1 MSATPA
7 GAHKV
12 GLVGTGI
19 HLVHAIEA
27 LRTVPGITITIVADA
42 SDRSEGGKLAKSL
55 HLQTVKNSMEVF
67 KTDANLVLEVSGDE
81 RQYERL
87 LSIKPPGVEVMSV
100 RGARLLIELLK
111 RGEGAPAGGEGTAPV
126 AAADGRQLLK
136 PLTAAL
142 EEALHHNTAPAD
154 TAKALLPGVARATG
168 MEWAALAVPGADGA
182 LTWIVAAPESMA
194 LSRLPPDKV
203 RQVIGRGEPLWLTRP
218 SKGVGTA
225 GVLPLRAGEESLG
238 LLLVGRSADTAA
250 TPDEILACQL
260 AAGVVASSLRLA
272 QPASAP
278 AAVEV
283 VKEVVREVP
292 VEVIREVEVVREV
305 PVDREVVKEV
315 PVEVVREV
323 VREVPVDREV
333 VREVLREVPVEVIRE
348 VEVVREVPVQ
358 IPVEVL
364 KEVVREVP
372 VDREVVREVPVEVVR
387 EVVREVPVDRE
398 VIREVPVE
406 VVKEVLREVP
416 VDREVVREVPVEIVK
431 EVVREVP
438 VEVIREVEVVREV
451 PVQVPVEIVKEV
463 VREVPVEVVREVP
476 VDREVVR
483 EVPVEVIK
491 EIVRDVPV
499 EIVREV
505 AVDREVV
512 REVVRD
518 TTRID
523 EEEFRRLRRRL
534 EELETVQDQLAARA
548 GRTPV
553 DEKMQALLNMAGGV
567 GHVFNNVLAGILGRT
582 QLLVKR
588 ASREKSREI
597 ASGLHEIE
605 TATRTGIDALSRIQE
620 FSRSRP
626 AEPFAPVDLNDIVQ
640 RAVEQTRAK
649 WRDEP
654 STRGAS
660 IELITHFGPH
670 SQLIGAESELLD
682 AVVQLVH
689 NAVDSMPRG
698 GTLTIRTG
706 LDAGRGTVSV
716 ADTGVGMSEAVRRRA
731 FEPFFST
738 KGETGLGLGLS
749 MVYGVMTRHGGDA
762 ILESEEGRGTTVT
775 LRLPT
780 AGEGAP
786 PPLAASETDRP
797 QVLLVDDDETVRTAV
812 GDMLRGAVYAVTL
825 AGSGLE
831 GIAKVREHEGPYD
844 LVITD
849 LGMPDVPGWEVVE
862 AVKQVDASTPVV
874 ILSGFDRARA
884 TRRARELGVD
894 LVISKPFDIQ
904 EFLTTV
910 RGLLAGR
917 KRG

>member
-1 MSATPA
+1 
-7 GAHKV
+7 V
-12 GLVGTGI
+12 
-19 HLVHAIEA
+19 
-27 LRTVPGITITIVADA
+27 
-42 SDRSEGGKLAKSL
+42 
-55 HLQTVKNSMEVF
+55 
-67 KTDANLVLEVSGDE
+67 
-81 RQYERL
+81 
-87 LSIKPPGVEVMSV
+87 
-100 RGARLLIELLK
+100 
-111 RGEGAPAGGEGTAPV
+111 
-126 AAADGRQLLK
+126 
-136 PLTAAL
+136 
-142 EEALHHNTAPAD
+142 
-154 TAKALLPGVARATG
+154 
-168 MEWAALAVPGADGA
+168 
-182 LTWIVAAPESMA
+182 
-194 LSRLPPDKV
+194 
-203 RQVIGRGEPLWLTRP
+203 
-218 SKGVGTA
+218 
-225 GVLPLRAGEESLG
+225 
-238 LLLVGRSADTAA
+238 
-250 TPDEILACQL
+250 EIL
-260 AAGVVASSLRLA
+260 
-272 QPASAP
+272 
-278 AAVEV
+278 
-283 VKEVVREVP
+283 K
-292 VEVIREVEVVREV
+292 
-305 PVDREVVKEV
+305 
-315 PVEVVREV
+315 
-323 VREVPVDREV
+323 
-333 VREVLREVPVEVIRE
+333 
-348 VEVVREVPVQ
+348 
-358 IPVEVL
+358 
-364 KEVVREVP
+364 
-372 VDREVVREVPVEVVR
+372 

-406 VVKEVLREVP
+406 VV
-416 VDREVVREVPVEIVK
+416 REVPVE
-431 EVVREVP
+431 RE
-438 VEVIREVEVVREV
+438 I
-451 PVQVPVEIVKEV
+451 
-463 VREVPVEVVREVP
+463 VREVPVEVV
-476 VDREVVR
+476 
-483 EVPVEVIK
+483 K

-505 AVDREVV
+505 PVDREVV

-523 EEEFRRLRRRL
+523 EEELRRLRRRL
-534 EELETVQDQLAARA
+534 EELENMQDQLASRG
-548 GRTPV
+548 GRIPI

-605 TATRTGIDALSRIQE
+605 VATRTGIDALGRIQE

-640 RAVEQTRAK
+640 RAVEQTRAR

-654 STRGAS
+654 KTRGAS

-670 SQLIGAESELLD
+670 AQLIGAESELLE
-682 AVVQLVH
+682 AVVQLLH
-689 NAVDSMPRG
+689 NAVDAMPRG
-698 GTLTIRTG
+698 GTITIRTG

-716 ADTGVGMSEAVRRRA
+716 SDTGVGMSETVRRRA

-738 KGETGLGLGLS
+738 KGDTGLGLGLS
-749 MVYGVMTRHGGDA
+749 MVYGVLARHGGDA
-762 ILESEEGRGTTVT
+762 TVDSEEGRGTTVV

-780 AGEGAP
+780 SGEGGPA
-786 PPLAASETDRP
+786 PLAAPETDRP

-812 GDMLRGAVYAVTL
+812 GDMLRGAAYAVTL

-862 AVKQVDASTPVV
+862 AVKQVDGTTPVV

>member
-1 MSATPA
+1 MPPPQSS
-7 GAHKV
+7 GYKL

-19 HLVHAIEA
+19 HLVQAIEA
-27 LRTVPGITITIVADA
+27 LRVVPGVTITIVADA
-42 SDRSEGGKLAKSL
+42 SDRSEGGKLARSL
-55 HLQTVKNSMEVF
+55 HLQVVKNAMEVF
-67 KTDANLVLEVSGDE
+67 KTEANIVLEVSGDE

-87 LSIKPPGVEVMSV
+87 LSIKPPAVEVMSV
-100 RGARLLIELLK
+100 RGARLLIDLLK
-111 RGEGAPAGGEGTAPV
+111 KGEAGASGSEVAGR
-126 AAADGRQLLK
+126 AASADGIHLLE
-136 PLTAAL
+136 PLTAAIRDSL
-142 EEALHHNTAPAD
+142 RHTGIPGDA
-154 TAKALLPGVARATG
+154 AKGLLPGVARATN
-168 MEWAALAVPGADGA
+168 MEWAALALPGVGVGGA
-182 LTWIVAAPESMA
+182 LSWIVAVPESMA
-194 LSRLPPDKV
+194 LSRLPADKV
-203 RQVIGRGEPLWLTRP
+203 RQVLGRGEALWLARP
-218 SKGVGTA
+218 CKGVGTA
-225 GVLPLRAGEESLG
+225 GVLPMRAGDDVLG
-238 LLLVGRSADTAA
+238 LLLVGRSGDSAA
-250 TPDEILACQL
+250 TPEEIVASQL
-260 AAGVVASSLRLA
+260 AAGVVASSLRAA
-272 QPASAP
+272 QSGAAP
-278 AAVEV
+278 PPVEV
-283 VKEVVREVP
+283 VKEVVR
-292 VEVIREVEVVREV
+292 
-305 PVDREVVKEV
+305 EV

-333 VREVLREVPVEVIRE
+333 VREVVKEVPVDVVRE
-348 VEVVREVPVQ
+348 VEVIREVPVQ
-358 IPVEVL
+358 IPVEFVT
-364 KEVVREVP
+364 EVVREVP
-372 VDREVVREVPVEVVR
+372 VDREVIREVPVDREVIREVPVEVI
-387 EVVREVPVDRE
+387 REVPVDRE

-406 VVKEVLREVP
+406 VVKE
-416 VDREVVREVPVEIVK
+416 
-431 EVVREVP
+431 
-438 VEVIREVEVVREV
+438 
-451 PVQVPVEIVKEV
+451 
-463 VREVPVEVVREVP
+463 
-476 VDREVVR
+476 
-483 EVPVEVIK
+483 
-491 EIVRDVPV
+491 IVRDVPV

-505 AVDREVV
+505 PVDREVV

-534 EELETVQDQLAARA
+534 EELETTQDQLTSRG
-548 GRTPV
+548 GRVPV

-597 ASGLHEIE
+597 AAGLHEIE
-605 TATRTGIDALSRIQE
+605 SATRTGIDALTRIQE

-626 AEPFAPVDLNDIVQ
+626 AEPFGPVDLNDIVQ

-654 STRGAS
+654 AARGAS

-670 SQLIGAESELLD
+670 SQLIGAESELLE
-682 AVVQLVH
+682 AVVQLLH
-689 NAVDSMPRG
+689 NAVDAMPRG
-698 GTLTIRTG
+698 GTITIRTG
-706 LDAGRGTVSV
+706 LEAGRATVSV
-716 ADTGVGMSEAVRRRA
+716 ADTGVGMSESVRRRA

-749 MVYGVMTRHGGDA
+749 MVYGAMARHGGDSTVD
-762 ILESEEGRGTTVT
+762 SEEGRGTIVT
-775 LRLPT
+775 LRLPM

-786 PPLAASETDRP
+786 LPLAAAETDRP

-812 GDMLRGAVYAVTL
+812 GDMLRGAGYSVTL

-831 GIAKVREHEGPYD
+831 GIAKVREHEGSYD

-862 AVKQVDASTPVV
+862 AVKQVAATTPVV

-910 RGLLAGR
+910 RGLLAGH

>member
-1 MSATPA
+1 
-7 GAHKV
+7 
-12 GLVGTGI
+12 
-19 HLVHAIEA
+19 
-27 LRTVPGITITIVADA
+27 
-42 SDRSEGGKLAKSL
+42 
-55 HLQTVKNSMEVF
+55 
-67 KTDANLVLEVSGDE
+67 
-81 RQYERL
+81 
-87 LSIKPPGVEVMSV
+87 
-100 RGARLLIELLK
+100 
-111 RGEGAPAGGEGTAPV
+111 
-126 AAADGRQLLK
+126 
-136 PLTAAL
+136 
-142 EEALHHNTAPAD
+142 
-154 TAKALLPGVARATG
+154 
-168 MEWAALAVPGADGA
+168 
-182 LTWIVAAPESMA
+182 
-194 LSRLPPDKV
+194 
-203 RQVIGRGEPLWLTRP
+203 
-218 SKGVGTA
+218 
-225 GVLPLRAGEESLG
+225 
-238 LLLVGRSADTAA
+238 
-250 TPDEILACQL
+250 
-260 AAGVVASSLRLA
+260 
-272 QPASAP
+272 
-278 AAVEV
+278 
-283 VKEVVREVP
+283 
-292 VEVIREVEVVREV
+292 VIREVEVV
-305 PVDREVVKEV
+305 KEV
-315 PVEVVREV
+315 PVQVPIEIVR
-323 VREVPVDREV
+323 
-333 VREVLREVPVEVIRE
+333 
-348 VEVVREVPVQ
+348 
-358 IPVEVL
+358 
-364 KEVVREVP
+364 EVVREVP

-387 EVVREVPVDRE
+387 EVA
-398 VIREVPVE
+398 
-406 VVKEVLREVP
+406 
-416 VDREVVREVPVEIVK
+416 
-431 EVVREVP
+431 
-438 VEVIREVEVVREV
+438 
-451 PVQVPVEIVKEV
+451 
-463 VREVPVEVVREVP
+463 

-483 EVPVEVIK
+483 EVPVEVVR

-505 AVDREVV
+505 PVDREVV

-523 EEEFRRLRRRL
+523 EEELRRLRRRL
-534 EELETVQDQLAARA
+534 EELETAQDQLAARG
-548 GRTPV
+548 GRIPV

-588 ASREKSREI
+588 ASREKSKEI

-605 TATRTGIDALSRIQE
+605 AATRTGIDALTRIQG

-626 AEPFAPVDLNDIVQ
+626 AEPFGPVDLNDIVQ

-654 STRGAS
+654 SARGAPV
-660 IELITHFGPH
+660 ELITHFGPH

-682 AVVQLVH
+682 AVVQLLH
-689 NAVDSMPRG
+689 NAVDAMPRG
-698 GTLTIRTG
+698 GTITIRTG

-716 ADTGVGMSEAVRRRA
+716 SDTGVGMSESVRRRA

-749 MVYGVMTRHGGDA
+749 MVYGVMARHGGDSTVD
-762 ILESEEGRGTTVT
+762 SEEGRGTTVT
-775 LRLPT
+775 LRLPA

-786 PPLAASETDRP
+786 VPLQPSEADRP

-812 GDMLRGAVYAVTL
+812 GDMLRGAAYSVTL

-862 AVKQVDASTPVV
+862 AVKQVNATTPVV

>member
-1 MSATPA
+1 MPPPQS
-7 GAHKV
+7 GAYKV

-19 HLVHAIEA
+19 HLVQAIEA
-27 LRTVPGITITIVADA
+27 LRTIPGVTIAIVADA
-42 SDRSEGGKLAKSL
+42 SDRSEGGKLARSL
-55 HLQTVKNSMEVF
+55 HLPVVKNAMEVF
-67 KTDANLVLEVSGDE
+67 KTEANLVLEVSGDE

-100 RGARLLIELLK
+100 RGARLLIDLLK
-111 RGEGAPAGGEGTAPV
+111 RGEMTPGGSE
-126 AAADGRQLLK
+126 AAAGRAASSNGIHVLE
-136 PLTAAL
+136 PLAAAL
-142 EEALHHNTAPAD
+142 QEALRHSGSPGDA
-154 TAKALLPGVARATG
+154 AKALLPGIAHATG
-168 MEWAALAVPGADGA
+168 MEWAALALPGTGGA
-182 LTWIVAAPESMA
+182 LSWIVTAPESMA
-194 LSRLPPDKV
+194 LSRLPADKI
-203 RQVIGRGEPLWLTRP
+203 RHALGRGEPLWLTRP
-218 SKGVGTA
+218 GKGIGTA
-225 GVLPLRAGEESLG
+225 GMLPLRAGQDTVG
-238 LLLVGRSADTAA
+238 LLLVGRSADSAA
-250 TPDEILACQL
+250 TPDELLASHL
-260 AAGVVASSLRLA
+260 AAGVIASSLRA
-272 QPASAP
+272 VQSSAASQPI
-278 AAVEV
+278 EV
-283 VKEVVREVP
+283 V
-292 VEVIREVEVVREV
+292 
-305 PVDREVVKEV
+305 REVVKEV
-315 PVEVVREV
+315 PVEVLTEVIREVPVDREVIREIPVEVVKEIVREIPVEV

-333 VREVLREVPVEVIRE
+333 VREVVKEVPVEVIRE
-348 VEVVREVPVQ
+348 VEVVREIPVQ
-358 IPVEVL
+358 IPVEFL
-364 KEVVREVP
+364 REIP
-372 VDREVVREVPVEVVR
+372 VDREIV
-387 EVVREVPVDRE
+387 
-398 VIREVPVE
+398 REVPVE
-406 VVKEVLREVP
+406 VVKEIVREVPVEIIREVP
-416 VDREVVREVPVEIVK
+416 VDREIVREIVKEVPVEVIREVEVVKEVPIQVPVEIVK

-438 VEVIREVEVVREV
+438 VDRE
-451 PVQVPVEIVKEV
+451 II
-463 VREVPVEVVREVP
+463 REVPVEVVREVP

-483 EVPVEVIK
+483 EVVKEVPVEVVK

-499 EIVREV
+499 EILREV
-505 AVDREVV
+505 PIDREVV

-523 EEEFRRLRRRL
+523 EEELRRLRRRL
-534 EELETVQDQLAARA
+534 EELETTQDQLTARA
-548 GRTPV
+548 GRIPI

-605 TATRTGIDALSRIQE
+605 SATRTGIDALTRIQE

-626 AEPFAPVDLNDIVQ
+626 AEPFGPVDLNDVVQ

-654 STRGAS
+654 TARGAA

-670 SQLIGAESELLD
+670 SQLIGAESELLE
-682 AVVQLVH
+682 AVVQLLH
-689 NAVDSMPRG
+689 NAVDAMPRG
-698 GTLTIRTG
+698 GTITIRTG
-706 LDAGRGTVSV
+706 LEAGRCTVTVS
-716 ADTGVGMSEAVRRRA
+716 DTGIGMSEAVRRRA

-749 MVYGVMTRHGGDA
+749 MVYGVMARHGGDST
-762 ILESEEGRGTTVT
+762 IDSEEGRGTTVT
-775 LRLPT
+775 LRLPM
-780 AGEGAP
+780 AGEGANTP
-786 PPLAASETDRP
+786 VVVAETDRP

-812 GDMLRGAVYAVTL
+812 GDMLRGAAYAVTL

-862 AVKQVDASTPVV
+862 AVKQGGATTPVV

-904 EFLTTV
+904 DFLTTV